1 MFIPALVSMLTEVE
15 EDQEAWAEQIEEK
28 DGAVGSTEPH
38 QVAVNAINSLSNDLG
53 EKPVL
58 AACSGLIQVCVT
70 SAEWQK
76 RQAGYLLMGLIAEAT
91 KESMLKG
98 MGEAMKLACSGVAD
112 PHTRV
117 RYAGLSCLALLLTEL
132 SPKAQRKYHS
142 ELLPV
147 LFKMM
152 KEEPL
157 IKMQTHAVSTVI
169 NFVNGLSA

>member
-1 MFIPALVSMLTEVE
+1 
-15 EDQEAWAEQIEEK
+15 
-28 DGAVGSTEPH
+28 
-38 QVAVNAINSLSNDLG
+38 
-53 EKPVL
+53 
-58 AACSGLIQVCVT
+58 
-70 SAEWQK
+70 
-76 RQAGYLLMGLIAEAT
+76 MGLIGEAT

-112 PHTRV
+112 SHTRV

-169 NFVNGLSA
+169 NFVNGLST